1 MQNLLK
7 NWKTTLA
14 GVVVIALSIASMF
27 GIHIPGVDGNQS
39 ISIAAGI
46 GLIFGKDAAVTGVS
60 S

>member
-1 MQNLLK
+1 MQNLLT

-14 GVVVIALSIASMF
+14 GVVIIALSIASMF
-27 GIHIPGVDGNQS
+27 GIHIPGVEGNQS

-46 GLIFGKDAAVTGVS
+46 GLIFGKDASVTGVS